1 MYRSIVF
8 LLTAMLTTTAAEA
21 AKTYRWVDEN
31 GVTHYSSRQ
40 PPRENADKTR
50 LQGGTST
57 QPRSSTESQNLAKI
71 KRKDLATSTWQGC
84 KSSLCQL
91 VQQIDPDCQ
100 TSFCSRAKRYS
111 NECTSAACQ
120 TKKVAFEKDMRDR
133 LATQN
138 ELRQRQAI
146 NANATPTA
154 PATQSQ
160 D

>member
-8 LLTAMLTTTAAEA
+8 LLTAVLTTSAAEA
-21 AKTYRWVDEN
+21 AKIYKWVDKN
-31 GVTHYSSRQ
+31 GVTHFSTRQ

-50 LQGGTST
+50 LQGGTLT
-57 QPRSSTESQNLAKI
+57 QPRSSSESQNLAKI
-71 KRKDLATSTWQGC
+71 KRKHLANSTWQGC

-91 VQQIDPDCQ
+91 VQQIDPKCQ
-100 TSFCSRAKRYS
+100 TSFCSRAKHYS
-111 NECTSAACQ
+111 NKCTSAACQ

-146 NANATPTA
+146 NADATPTA